1 MLTNYH
7 THTTFCDGKNTVNEV
22 VETAIKK
29 GFNALGF
36 SGHGYTPYDESYC
49 IKDFDGY
56 VKKVNEAKNKYKDK
70 IQIYL
75 GVEED
80 CFAPVNKSKLDYVI
94 GSCHYIN
101 KDGVYY
107 SIDGS
112 YELYKKSL
120 KAFDGNVLAYAEEY
134 YSTFCDYILKRKPD
148 IIGHF
153 DLITKYDELENNY
166 FSNNPE
172 YDKIAEKYLRIALKS
187 NCIFEV
193 NVGAVTKGYKNPP
206 YPAENLLN
214 VIKRSDGKII
224 LSADCHDA
232 EKLDCNFTE
241 TTKFLKNIGFNS
253 LYVLYDGKF
262 QKTNI

>member
-7 THTTFCDGKNTVNEV
+7 THTTFCDGKNTVEEIV
-22 VETAIKK
+22 KTAVEK
-29 GFNALGF
+29 GFDAIGF

-49 IKDFDGY
+49 MKDFDGY
-56 VKKVNEAKNKYKDK
+56 AKQVTEAKNKYGDK

-80 CFAPVNKSKLDYVI
+80 CFAPVDRKKLDYII

-101 KDGVYY
+101 KGGVYY
-107 SIDGS
+107 PIDDG
-112 YELYKKSL
+112 YDAYKKSL
-120 KAFDGNVLAYAEEY
+120 EAFNGNILAYAEEY
-134 YSTFCDYILKRKPD
+134 YSAFCDYILKRKPD

-153 DLITKYDELENNY
+153 DLITKYDELENSY

-187 NCIFEV
+187 QSIFEV
-193 NVGAVTKGYKNPP
+193 NVGAVTKGYKKFP
-206 YPAENLLN
+206 YPAENLLSI
-214 VIKRSDGKII
+214 IKKNDGKII
-224 LSADCHDA
+224 LSADCHVAD
-232 EKLDCNFTE
+232 KLDENFAE
-241 TTKFLKNIGFNS
+241 TKKYLKNIGFNS

-262 QKTNI
+262 QKTEI